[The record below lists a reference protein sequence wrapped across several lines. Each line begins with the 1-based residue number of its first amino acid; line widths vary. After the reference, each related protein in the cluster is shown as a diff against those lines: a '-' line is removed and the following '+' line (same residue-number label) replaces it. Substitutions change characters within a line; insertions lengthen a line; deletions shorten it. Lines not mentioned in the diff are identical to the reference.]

1 MKIYS
6 YGYAFLE
13 WEGDVNKIDNRL
25 NLVSDTGEITPLEY
39 INTIYMFSLDVLYEL
54 SKVQRYK
61 LKKHLDN
68 EVK

>member
-6 YGYAFLE
+6 YAYSFLE
-13 WEGDVNKIDNRL
+13 CECNVKKIDNRL

-39 INTIYMFSLDVLYEL
+39 INTVYIFSLDVLYEL
-54 SKVQRYK
+54 SKVQRHK
-61 LKKHLDN
+61 LKKHLDE